1 MIKVVLDTNIVV
13 SANLKAAGLEALVLS
28 LAMSRNVQMYV
39 SPSVL
44 AEYEKVLR
52 RKKFNFASERIEAL
66 LQLIGQCGIL
76 LTELPTVT
84 ESRHEADNRFLEC
97 AEAAGAEFL
106 ITGNTKDFPAKWK
119 NTRIVTARQL
129 LERIAPELA
138 NCNLKPSHTP

>member
-39 SPSVL
+39 SPPVL

-97 AEAAGAEFL
+97 AEGAGAEFL

-129 LERIAPELA
+129 LEQIAPSLLGDISKDE
-138 NCNLKPSHTP
+138 